1 MIAIADEIKETAP
14 LTIFALQ
21 SLGLRTILLTGDN
34 IKTARAIASQVGIKT
49 VYAEV
54 LPIHKEQFIANLKKD
69 RRTNGKIAMVGDG
82 INDSPALARADVGI
96 AVGTGADVAVEA
108 ASIVLI
114 RDQLFDVL
122 SAIMLSKKTVQ
133 RIRINFIFATFY
145 NIIGIPI
152 AAGVLLPAGF
162 GLLPW
167 MATVAMSLSSVSV
180 VLSSLLL
187 RYFHKPTLQQYE
199 NQSSFRQWS
208 LNKANDIIVHRGIDN
223 LTIKKSK
230 SRSLISSII
239 TNRFSLLVTDSIS
252 AVKNAIIQEKKKATV
267 FFSDQRS
274 RTATPEEIELQITAL

>member
-1 MIAIADEIKETAP
+1 
-14 LTIFALQ
+14 
-21 SLGLRTILLTGDN
+21 
-34 IKTARAIASQVGIKT
+34 
-49 VYAEV
+49 
-54 LPIHKEQFIANLKKD
+54 
-69 RRTNGKIAMVGDG
+69 
-82 INDSPALARADVGI
+82 
-96 AVGTGADVAVEA
+96 
-108 ASIVLI
+108 
-114 RDQLFDVL
+114 
-122 SAIMLSKKTVQ
+122 
-133 RIRINFIFATFY
+133 
-145 NIIGIPI
+145 
-152 AAGVLLPAGF
+152 
-162 GLLPW
+162 
-167 MATVAMSLSSVSV
+167 MSLSSVSV